1 VSQAPYAPHVSLH
14 PTEIP
19 QLSKTLPHKAP
30 AAWQA
35 VVASS
40 RIQHV
45 DATQTLVPV
54 QEQETAC
61 SQL

>member
-1 VSQAPYAPHVSLH
+1 LH

-40 RIQHV
+40 RIQQV